1 MDELL
6 EILYRYGVR
15 DLIDSSRAK
24 LLCEDETFLKDMK
37 DLKELETKYENLP
50 LPQEHRMLIND
61 YLACMNTIQARS
73 IDCSYMAGLKDAIL
87 IFHTLD
93 LIKPFTPKEKS
104 FKDM

>member
-6 EILYRYGVR
+6 ETLYRYGVR

-24 LLCEDETFLKDMK
+24 LLCEDEIYQKDMK
-37 DLKELETKYENLP
+37 DLNELETKYEKLP
-50 LPQEHRMLIND
+50 LPQDHRILIND
-61 YLACMNTIQARS
+61 YIALMDTIHTRS
-73 IDCSYMAGLKDAIL
+73 IDCSYMAGLKDAIM

-93 LIKPFTPKEKS
+93 LVKPFNPKEKS

>member
-6 EILYRYGVR
+6 EILYRYGAG

-24 LLCEDETFLKDMK
+24 LLYEDEIYHK
-37 DLKELETKYENLP
+37 DLKDLDELENKYENLP